1 MINDKNLV
9 CHDCRKLFLFSE
21 GEQQFFKQKGLTNL
35 PKRCPNCRLSAKFKR
50 NGESLDGLFQVDCAT
65 CGALTVVPFK
75 PKENRAVYCRACFI
89 ATRAERD
96 GAPSEDS
103 ALAV

>member
-50 NGESLDGLFQVDCAT
+50 NGESLDGLFEVNCAT
-65 CGALTVVPFK
+65 CNALTVVPFK
-75 PKENRAVYCRACFI
+75 PKEDRAVFCRACFI
-89 ATRAERD
+89 QNRSEKDD
-96 GAPSEDS
+96 G
-103 ALAV
+103 LVAV